1 MIIEIIFLGI
11 IVVYVFLGAKKG
23 GIYSLGG
30 LIALVL
36 SWILSRAL
44 AVPITKQLFKL
55 LNIESIINSFIGGV
69 GVGLQDSA
77 DIVSGT
83 VSSSG
88 LFNIGDFGVTGIINS
103 LTQSI
108 TGIVDNTALKIGSMF
123 TMFMLFSVC
132 MIICRIILQAIE
144 KTLQAIPLGK
154 TLNGVL
160 GIACGLIKGILVVL
174 ILYFILA
181 FINTVFKTNIP
192 INSGFFTD
200 IMQLF
205 SIFNKG

>member
-77 DIVSGT
+77 DIVSDT